1 MVNYKHLNYFW
12 MVAKEG
18 GVARAS
24 ERLHITPQT
33 ISGQMSLL
41 EDYLGAKLFDR
52 VGRNLELTE
61 TGRLVLSYADEI
73 FSLGCELDEVIHQL
87 PARPPQIFR
96 VGIANVVPKTIAQC
110 ILQPALQMSEP
121 VRMTCHEDSLD
132 TLLAEL
138 AVHRLDLVVS
148 DRPIPANISTRAFSH
163 ELGKS
168 NISFFASDILMNKLT
183 GDFPACL
190 DGTPLLLPTPGTHLR
205 ANFDQWLDKHRLHP
219 RIIAEFDDGALMKA
233 FGQQGFGVFIAPSDI
248 ETEVKRQYKVSVI
261 GRVDEMEETY
271 YAITIERQLTH
282 PVATTVVKAARDLLS
297 AD

>member
-1 MVNYKHLNYFW
+1 
-12 MVAKEG
+12 
-18 GVARAS
+18 
-24 ERLHITPQT
+24 
-33 ISGQMSLL
+33 
-41 EDYLGAKLFDR
+41 
-52 VGRNLELTE
+52 
-61 TGRLVLSYADEI
+61 
-73 FSLGCELDEVIHQL
+73 
-87 PARPPQIFR
+87 
-96 VGIANVVPKTIAQC
+96 
-110 ILQPALQMSEP
+110 
-121 VRMTCHEDSLD
+121 
-132 TLLAEL
+132 
-138 AVHRLDLVVS
+138 
-148 DRPIPANISTRAFSH
+148 
-163 ELGKS
+163 
-168 NISFFASDILMNKLT
+168 MNKLT